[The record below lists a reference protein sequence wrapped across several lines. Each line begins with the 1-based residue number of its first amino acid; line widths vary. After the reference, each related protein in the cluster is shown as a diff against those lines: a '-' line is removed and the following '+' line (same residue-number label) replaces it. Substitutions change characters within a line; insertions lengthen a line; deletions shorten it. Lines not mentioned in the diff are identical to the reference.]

1 MDSKASFTPPSLL
14 LCTIGL
20 SLATFMQVL
29 DTTIANV
36 ALPTISGN
44 LGVSS
49 EQGTWVITSFA
60 VSNAIALPL
69 TGWLSRRFGEVK
81 LFLWATMLFVL
92 ASFLCGISTSMPELV
107 GFRVVQGLVAGPLYP
122 MTQTLLIAVY
132 PPAKRGMAL
141 ALLAMVT
148 VVAPIAGPILGGWIT
163 DSYSWPWIFFINI
176 PIGLFACVVVRQQ
189 LAKRPVHLSRQPMDY
204 VGLIT
209 LIIGVGALQV
219 VLDKGNDLDWFE
231 SSFIIIGSVISA
243 VALTAF
249 VIWELTDEHPV
260 VNLRLFAFRNFRIG
274 TMVLVGGYAGFFGIN
289 LILPQWLQTQMG
301 YTATWAGL
309 AVAPIGI
316 LPVLM
321 SPFVGKYAHKFDLRL
336 LAGLAFVAIGTSC
349 FMRAGFNNQVDFQ
362 HVALVQL
369 FMGAGVALFFMP
381 TLSILLSD
389 LPPQQIADGSGLATF
404 LRTLGGSFAASL
416 TTWIWIRRA
425 DQHHAYLTESISTY
439 DPVTRH
445 ALEQMGGNTPQAYA
459 RMEQMV
465 NSQAYMLSTVDYFTL
480 MGWIFAGLVLLVWLA
495 KPPFTAK
502 AGPAAGGGHLDR
514 RRYPPISA
522 WLLRKI
528 ERRQVETL
536 LVHLQCPALRIPIPQ
551 HDAPRC
557 QVADLQRMDCR
568 PVGMAVD
575 QGRDTVLQHHPRHL
589 VRRDIDD
596 IVGLHAGLRA
606 AFVAQLAG
614 QLVPRA

>member
-1 MDSKASFTPPSLL
+1 MNHSASFTPPSLL
-14 LCTIGL
+14 MATIGL

-81 LFLWATMLFVL
+81 LFLWATLLFVL
-92 ASFLCGISTSMPELV
+92 ASFLCGIAQSMPELV
-107 GFRVVQGLVAGPLYP
+107 GFRVLQGIVAGPLYP

-163 DSYSWPWIFFINI
+163 DSYSWPWIFFINV
-176 PIGLFACVVVRQQ
+176 PIGLFAAFVVRQQ
-189 LAKRPVHLSRQPMDY
+189 LRARPVSTSRQPMDY
-204 VGLIT
+204 VGLLT
-209 LIIGVGALQV
+209 LIVGVGALQV

-231 SSFIIIGSVISA
+231 SGFIIVGSLISVVFLA
-243 VALTAF
+243 VF
-249 VIWELTDEHPV
+249 VIWELTDKHPV
-260 VNLRLFAFRNFRIG
+260 VNLRLFVHRNFRVG
-274 TMVLVGGYAGFFGIN
+274 TLVLVCGYAGFFGIS

-309 AVAPIGI
+309 AVAPIGL

-336 LAGLAFVAIGTSC
+336 LAGLAFLAIGTSC
-349 FMRAGFNNQVDFQ
+349 FMRASFTHEVDFQ
-362 HVALVQL
+362 HIALVQL
-369 FMGAGVALFFMP
+369 FMGFGVALFFMP

-389 LPPQQIADGSGLATF
+389 LPPHQIADGSGLATF

-416 TTWIWIRRA
+416 MTWLWIRRA
-425 DQHHAYLTESISTY
+425 DEHHAYLSESISTY
-439 DPVTRH
+439 APATREALNH
-445 ALEQMGGNTPQAYA
+445 LGGANGQSYAQLEQML
-459 RMEQMV
+459 
-465 NSQAYMLSTVDYFTL
+465 NSQAYMMSTIDYFTL
-480 MGWIFAGLVLLVWLA
+480 LGWVFVGLVFLLWLA

-502 AGPAAGGGHLDR
+502 AGSASAGH
-514 RRYPPISA
+514 
-522 WLLRKI
+522 
-528 ERRQVETL
+528 
-536 LVHLQCPALRIPIPQ
+536 
-551 HDAPRC
+551 
-557 QVADLQRMDCR
+557 
-568 PVGMAVD
+568 
-575 QGRDTVLQHHPRHL
+575 
-589 VRRDIDD
+589 
-596 IVGLHAGLRA
+596 
-606 AFVAQLAG
+606 
-614 QLVPRA
+614 

>member
-1 MDSKASFTPPSLL
+1 MSTNASFSPPSLVL
-14 LCTIGL
+14 ATIGL

-81 LFLWATMLFVL
+81 LFLWATVLFVL

-107 GFRVVQGLVAGPLYP
+107 GFRVLQGLVAGPLYP

-176 PIGLFACVVVRQQ
+176 PIGFFAVMVVRQQ
-189 LAKRPVHLSRQPMDY
+189 LKARPVVITRQPMDY

-209 LIIGVGALQV
+209 LIIGVGALQI

-231 SSFIIIGSVISA
+231 SNFILMGTALSVVALAAFII
-243 VALTAF
+243 
-249 VIWELTDEHPV
+249 WEMTDKHPI
-260 VNLRLFAFRNFRIG
+260 VNLRLFAYRNFRIG
-274 TMVLVGGYAGFFGIN
+274 TIVLVLGYAGFFGIN

-336 LAGLAFVAIGTSC
+336 LAGLAFLAIGLSC
-349 FMRAGFNNQVDFQ
+349 FMRADFTSQVDFQ

-369 FMGAGVALFFMP
+369 FMGIGVALFFMP
-381 TLSILLSD
+381 TLSILMSD
-389 LPPQQIADGSGLATF
+389 LPPHQIADGAGLATF

-425 DQHHAYLTESISTY
+425 DQHHAYMSESMSTY
-439 DPVTRH
+439 DPITRY
-445 ALEQMGGNTPQAYA
+445 ALENLGGASTKAYA
-459 RMEQMV
+459 QLDQV
-465 NSQAYMLSTVDYFTL
+465 LTSQAYMLSTVDYFTL
-480 MGWIFAGLVLLVWLA
+480 MGWMFMGLILLVWLA
-495 KPPFTAK
+495 KPPFAAK
-502 AGPAAGGGHLDR
+502 AGPEASGH
-514 RRYPPISA
+514 
-522 WLLRKI
+522 
-528 ERRQVETL
+528 
-536 LVHLQCPALRIPIPQ
+536 
-551 HDAPRC
+551 
-557 QVADLQRMDCR
+557 
-568 PVGMAVD
+568 
-575 QGRDTVLQHHPRHL
+575 
-589 VRRDIDD
+589 
-596 IVGLHAGLRA
+596 
-606 AFVAQLAG
+606 
-614 QLVPRA
+614 